1 MNGIVVW
8 SCEALPKTPDGCLAS
23 SSARYALHRLFV
35 EKGWF
40 VKGLQELDPSRA
52 RLGAWGAGDFGNWR
66 LEFCRDAKMLVKVE

>member
-8 SCEALPKTPDGCLAS
+8 FCEALPKTPDGCLAS
-23 SSARYALHRLFV
+23 ASARYALHRLFV

-52 RLGAWGAGDFGNWR
+52 PARASDAGDFGVGIGDWN
-66 LEFCRDAKMLVKVE
+66 L